1 MKIRRK
7 QNMFV
12 EIKQTLRRNF
22 GQILGWGLGLALY
35 STLMVSLY
43 KDVSQIDLEALT
55 DSYPEEIMAF
65 FGESMEAFSSPW
77 GYMDVYFFN
86 YMTIIIGIFAVGAS
100 AKLLV
105 KDEEEGI
112 LDLLISYPLSRA
124 GFFWGRILGLLLTLI
139 MILAI
144 AWLSWVIPADRAG
157 MDLSLLEF
165 ARPFFP
171 LLGQLLLFG
180 MLALFLS
187 MVLPSIKIASMVS
200 GGVLVANYLVVGL
213 SNINENLQK
222 VVEYTPLY
230 YYQGGKAINGVN
242 ENWLL
247 SILVVSLLFALLA
260 WWLFEKRDLRV
271 GGEGGW
277 RLPTWLSFSGKG

>member
-1 MKIRRK
+1 
-7 QNMFV
+7 
-12 EIKQTLRRNF
+12 
-22 GQILGWGLGLALY
+22 
-35 STLMVSLY
+35 
-43 KDVSQIDLEALT
+43 
-55 DSYPEEIMAF
+55 
-65 FGESMEAFSSPW
+65 MEAFSSPW

>member
-1 MKIRRK
+1 
-7 QNMFV
+7 MFV

-35 STLMVSLY
+35 SILMVSLY

-157 MDLSLLEF
+157 MDLSPLEF

-187 MVLPSIKIASMVS
+187 MALPSTKIASMVS
-200 GGVLVANYLVVGL
+200 GGLLVANYLVVGL

-230 YYQGGKAINGVN
+230 YYQGGKAINGVK
-242 ENWLL
+242 ENWLWA
-247 SILVVSLLFALLA
+247 ILAVSLLFALLA
-260 WWLFEKRDLRV
+260 WWRFEKRDLRV

-277 RLPTWLSFSGKG
+277 QLPSWLSFSGKG

>member
-1 MKIRRK
+1 
-7 QNMFV
+7 MFV

-35 STLMVSLY
+35 SILMVSLY